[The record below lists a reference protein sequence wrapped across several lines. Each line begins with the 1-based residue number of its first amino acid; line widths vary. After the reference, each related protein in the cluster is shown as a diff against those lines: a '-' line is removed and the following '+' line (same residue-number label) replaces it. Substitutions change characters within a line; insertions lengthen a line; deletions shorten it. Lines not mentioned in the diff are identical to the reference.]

1 MPIDQSDKIRSTK
14 LFSLTY
20 KILLFLDSVANVNS
34 MPKRKDLLNPP
45 SNADFYGLSCSRSL
59 SRSSSNGVGLAAV
72 GAPPQKIPVLS
83 LVTGK
88 AAMAGKNAFLQVNDN
103 PSIWDKVLT
112 QCLKITLNVTFEFL
126 NPGIFHQFLSG
137 NTVWPQASGFQK
149 LDKTDQFWDL

>member
-1 MPIDQSDKIRSTK
+1 MIISNFFFSSTDESGEEDERLLMPIDQSDKIRSTK

-72 GAPPQKIPVLS
+72 GAPPQKIPILS

-88 AAMAGKNAFLQVNDN
+88 AAMAGKNAFLQVSDD
-103 PSIWDKVLT
+103 PSI
-112 QCLKITLNVTFEFL
+112 
-126 NPGIFHQFLSG
+126 
-137 NTVWPQASGFQK
+137 
-149 LDKTDQFWDL
+149 